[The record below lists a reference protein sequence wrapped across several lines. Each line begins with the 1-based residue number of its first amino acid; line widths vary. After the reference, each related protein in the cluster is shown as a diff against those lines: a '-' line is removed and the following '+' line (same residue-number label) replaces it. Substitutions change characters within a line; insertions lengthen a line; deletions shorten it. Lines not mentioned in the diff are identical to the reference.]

1 MCFYPLYR
9 RSSASFEPANTNN
22 TLVAVVH
29 VHVNVES
36 GGTWESAGML
46 QLYQPS
52 HPLFVWHQTMPVGS
66 YTNGRSLIQ
75 FNTISY

>member
-1 MCFYPLYR
+1 MALAFGADQSGRGDGVYSLPR
-9 RSSASFEPANTNN
+9 VRERAWTAVNTKN

-46 QLYQPS
+46 R
-52 HPLFVWHQTMPVGS
+52 S
-66 YTNGRSLIQ
+66 YK
-75 FNTISY
+75 